1 MYFTSAI
8 YKKLAIAEI
17 EELHR
22 LNNIPIPIS
31 KLKGNER
38 RDELYESYSEITK
51 LTILIKTENFEN
63 VYKNVKLDNYI
74 SKNFPIIIKNLKTY
88 KIIINCAKEVAKH
101 MSLHCDENAFQ
112 KALESELQVY
122 DNVTRERYIPIFY
135 KQTLVQQLRIDLEFR
150 DFVIELKL
158 IDKLQQKNDWQ
169 LKAYLDN
176 TDYKKGILIN
186 FNTKQSGN
194 RGLIDTK
201 IIIK

>member
-17 EELHR
+17 EELHK
-22 LNNIPIPIS
+22 LNNIPIPLS

-38 RDELYESYSEITK
+38 RDELYESYSKIPK
-51 LTILIKTENFEN
+51 LTILKTENIEN
-63 VYKNVKLDNYI
+63 VYKNVKLDYYI
-74 SKNFPIIIKNLKTY
+74 SQNFPIIIKNLKTY
-88 KIIINCAKEVAKH
+88 KIIIHCAKEVAKH